1 MTSHPA
7 PTTKVSL
14 TELTDR
20 KSRGEK
26 LVMVTAYDHPGAR
39 LADAAGVDIILV
51 GDSAADNVL
60 GYDTT
65 VPVTVDGRS
74 CSSGPSPADRARWSW
89 RTCLSARS
97 VSDEPRWPTPSAS

>member
-1 MTSHPA
+1 MTSHPD
-7 PTTKVSL
+7 PSTKVSL
-14 TELTDR
+14 TDLTDR

-65 VPVTVDGRS
+65 VPGHGRRA
-74 CSSGPSPADRARWSW
+74 PRARPG
-89 RTCLSARS
+89 RRPRNRAGAR
-97 VSDEPRWPTPSAS
+97 RR